1 MKITF
6 LGTCHGYPEKGRDY
20 TSIAIETG
28 GAVYL
33 LDAGAA
39 VHSKMLDYDIDPA
52 KLRSVFISHI
62 HADHIGGLVDLV
74 DVFTWAK
81 VYKDVTL
88 DYYLPED
95 RGIEEIKELVG
106 LASHPVDESK
116 NRFHV
121 YGSDFVYEDE
131 NIKLSVIPTHHL
143 RDWGNHP
150 AYAFLVEGEGK
161 KLLFSG
167 DLSQNLKYDDFPT
180 VAKTDATD
188 LFICEMAHF
197 DFEVLR
203 PHFKECKAKKLYIT
217 HVKFP
222 DERIPLL
229 DGENKS
235 GEFSFPIVGAA
246 DGDVIEI

>member
-28 GAVYL
+28 GVVYL

-39 VHSKMLDYDIDPA
+39 VHSKMIDNGIDPINLKA
-52 KLRSVFISHI
+52 VFITHI

-74 DVFTWAK
+74 DAFTWAK
-81 VYKDVTL
+81 VYKDVKL
-88 DYYLPED
+88 DYYLPEE
-95 RGIEEIKELVG
+95 RGIREIKELVS
-106 LASHPVDESK
+106 LVSKPVDDNK
-116 NRFHV
+116 NSFHI
-121 YGSDFVYEDE
+121 YGADFIYKDE

-143 RDWGNHP
+143 RDWGGYP
-150 AYAFLVEGEGK
+150 AYAFLVEAEGK

-167 DLSQNLKYDDFPT
+167 DLSQNLKYEDFPE
-180 VAKTDATD
+180 VAKKDMLD

-203 PHFKECKAKKLYIT
+203 PHFKECKTKKLYLT

-222 DERIPLL
+222 NERIPLL
-229 DGENKS
+229 DKENAS
-235 GEFSFPIVGAA
+235 GEFPFPIVGAS
-246 DGDVIEI
+246 DGDTIEL